1 MRKSL
6 LVLLSLFLPFTL
18 VAAACGSDEESDG
31 GTDTEVTDDGADVTT
46 TAVADEE
53 MTDEE
58 TTTTVAADEEMT
70 DEETTTTVA
79 AE

>member
-18 VAAACGSDEESDG
+18 VAAACGSDEDSDDG
-31 GTDTEVTDDGADVTT
+31 GTNTEVTDDGADADVTT
-46 TAVADEE
+46 TAAGDEE

-58 TTTTVAADEEMT
+58 MTDEEMT